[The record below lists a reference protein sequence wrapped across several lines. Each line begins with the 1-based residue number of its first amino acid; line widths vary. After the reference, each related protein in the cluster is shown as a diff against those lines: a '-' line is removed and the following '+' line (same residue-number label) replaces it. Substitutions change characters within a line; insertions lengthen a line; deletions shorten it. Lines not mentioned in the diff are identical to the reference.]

1 MSGVVMNKTK
11 LFIGSSLMIAMLS
24 TSAFPASADSLVTND
39 ITQQQKPINLLS
51 NEEIPGVKIIDIT
64 REQYVKNVAKNENI
78 SYKEADKLVS
88 ARTAQ
93 SLSKINPTAA
103 ASSNVVWRQA
113 SWTQTYSG
121 NSSFKADLEGSFE
134 IYSSGSF
141 RQINSSTVGSSLS
154 AGKYSATWA
163 QSNSWKTTAY
173 PTISVTLGVTGKFF
187 TTVSNSG
194 GVSGGIAGFSVSST
208 STTSVTYVS
217 NGMTIQREYSVY

>member
-1 MSGVVMNKTK
+1 MNKMK
-11 LFIGSSLMIAMLS
+11 MFVGSSLMIAMLS
-24 TSAFPASADSLVTND
+24 TSAFPASADSLVVNN

-78 SYKEADKLVS
+78 SYKEADKLV
-88 ARTAQ
+88 TAKTNQ
-93 SLSKINPTAA
+93 SLNKLSLNGP
-103 ASSNVVWRQA
+103 ASAPAVVWRQA
-113 SWTQTYSG
+113 TWTQTYSG

-163 QSNSWKTTAY
+163 PSNSWKTTEY
-173 PTISVTLGVTGKFF
+173 PTNTVTLGVTGKFF
-187 TTVSNSG
+187 TTVNNSG
-194 GVSGGIAGFSVSST
+194 GVSGGIGGFSVSST
-208 STTSVTYVS
+208 SSTSVTYVS
-217 NGMTIQREYSVY
+217 NGMTIQREYSLY